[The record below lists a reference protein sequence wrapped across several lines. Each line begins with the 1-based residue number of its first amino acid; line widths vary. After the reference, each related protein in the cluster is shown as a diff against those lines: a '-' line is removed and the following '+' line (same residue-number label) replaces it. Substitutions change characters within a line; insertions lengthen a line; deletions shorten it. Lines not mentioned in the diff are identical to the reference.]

1 MKSLLIYLL
10 QLIIASGILYGY
22 YHLFLRNKKF
32 HQYNRYYLLS
42 ATIIAVIIPFLQI
55 PFYFTKSE
63 ADSSPILKTLK
74 TIYYLGP
81 EDTIIVN
88 AFTSHSFFSLNILP
102 YFLYIL
108 VAAV

>member
-42 ATIIAVIIPFLQI
+42 ATIISIIIPFLQI

-63 ADSSPILKTLK
+63 ADTSPILKTLK
-74 TIYYLGP
+74 TIYYSGS
-81 EDTIIVN
+81 EHTVVVTASDN
-88 AFTSHSFFSLNILP
+88 HSFFTLN
-102 YFLYIL
+102 
-108 VAAV
+108 